1 MKSRSEAISDIVS
14 EVMAI
19 CPDVQTGDGA
29 RLTAIVGHY
38 YKMAAGFTGFSELP
52 DALLPPVC
60 TASVRAWRR
69 RGAEALSNFSGIG
82 VSESY
87 IDIEKE
93 LKNAVRKMKNPTS
106 PVIIEE
112 EKDA

>member
-19 CPDVQTGDGA
+19 CPDVQEGDET
-29 RLTAIVGHY
+29 RLTAMVSHY

-69 RGAEALSNFSGIG
+69 RGAEALGSFSGIG

-93 LKNAVRKMKNPTS
+93 LKNAIRKMKNPTS

-112 EKDA
+112 TKDA

>member
-14 EVMAI
+14 EVIAI
-19 CPDVQTGDGA
+19 CGDTQEGDET
-29 RLTAIVGHY
+29 RLTAMVSHY

-69 RGAEALSNFSGIG
+69 RGAEALNTFSGIG

>member
-14 EVMAI
+14 EVISI
-19 CPDVQTGDGA
+19 CGDTQEGDEA

-69 RGAEALSNFSGIG
+69 RGAEALNTFSGIG

-93 LKNAVRKMKNPTS
+93 LKNAIRKMKNPTS

>member
-1 MKSRSEAISDIVS
+1 MKSRSEAISDILS
-14 EVMAI
+14 EVIAI
-19 CPDVQTGDGA
+19 CGDTQDSDEA

-38 YKMAAGFTGFSELP
+38 YDMTAGFTGFSELP

-69 RGAEALSNFSGIG
+69 RGAEALNTFSGIG